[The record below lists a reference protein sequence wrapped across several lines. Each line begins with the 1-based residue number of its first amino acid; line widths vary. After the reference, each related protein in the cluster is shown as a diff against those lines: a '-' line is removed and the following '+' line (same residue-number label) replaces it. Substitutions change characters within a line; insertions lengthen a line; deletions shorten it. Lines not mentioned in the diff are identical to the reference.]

1 MEVIPAIDIRGGR
14 CVQLYQ
20 GDYDRETVFSESPLD
35 VASHWAAQGASRIHV
50 VDLDGA
56 RAGAPVNI
64 DVIGDIA
71 AAVRAPVQMGGGIR
85 SLGSARRALELGVSR
100 VVFGTAVVAEPEL
113 VESAIRELGDE
124 AVMASVDAR
133 DGLVSVQGW
142 TRNSGS
148 PVAEVVRDIEAMG
161 VRRFVYTD
169 VGRDGTLTEPNF
181 RAIEGVFGQTEL
193 RILVAGGIST
203 IGHLRMLAELG
214 VEAAIVGTAVYTG
227 DIDLGEA
234 IAAVNGNRM
243 NTN

>member
-14 CVQLYQ
+14 CVQLCQ
-20 GDYDRETVFSESPLD
+20 GDYERETVFSESPLD
-35 VASHWAAQGASRIHV
+35 VASHWATQGASRIHV

-85 SLGSARRALELGVSR
+85 SLGSARRALDLGVSR

-124 AVMASVDAR
+124 SVMASVDAR

-142 TRNSGS
+142 TRNSRA

-181 RAIEGVFGQTEL
+181 RAIEGVFSQTDL

-227 DIDLGEA
+227 DINLGEA